1 MEMTLCLIKPDAVRR
16 NLIGGVLFMIEQAGL
31 KVVAMKMLRLD
42 QRLAEGFY
50 HVHKERPFFGELT
63 EYMAS
68 GPIVA
73 VVLAG
78 DDAIKRYRELMGA
91 TDPAQAVDG
100 TIRKVYAISKGENS
114 VHGSDAP
121 ETAAFEIS
129 YFFNATELAG

>member
-1 MEMTLCLIKPDAVRR
+1 MELTLCLIKPDAVRR
-16 NLIGGVLFMIEQAGL
+16 NLVGGILFMIEKAGL
-31 KVVAMKMLRLD
+31 KPVAMKMVKLD
-42 QRLAEGFY
+42 KKLAEGFY

-78 DDAIKRYRELMGA
+78 DNAIKRYRDLMGA
-91 TDPAQAVDG
+91 TDPSQAADG
-100 TIRKVYAISKGENS
+100 TIRKVYAVSKQENS

-129 YFFNATELAG
+129 YFFNAAELVG

>member
-1 MEMTLCLIKPDAVRR
+1 MELTLCLIKPDAVKR
-16 NLIGGVLFMIEQAGL
+16 NLVGGILFMIEKAGL
-31 KVVAMKMLRLD
+31 KPVAMKMLQLD

-50 HVHKERPFFGELT
+50 HVHQERPFFGELT

-78 DDAIKRYRELMGA
+78 DNAIKRYRELMGA
-91 TDPAQAVDG
+91 TDPAQAADG
-100 TIRKVYAISKGENS
+100 TIRKVYAVSKQENS

-129 YFFNATELAG
+129 YFFNATELVG